1 MEYIETEIAPVKV
14 EIEGETY
21 AVAAK
26 TVAVAEALLAAQKK
40 AADKPEYVLWLAE
53 MEILLGRGAVKKLF
67 HRGKKENIDR
77 MQQIYEGVCRA
88 FERNAERIERERAE
102 RKAGALEEIAG
113 VVEPGNELRRQLAR
127 LEEGGARTIRRG
139 DV

>member
-1 MEYIETEIAPVKV
+1 LEYIETEVTPVRV
-14 EIEGETY
+14 EIEGREY

-26 TVAVAEALLAAQKK
+26 TIAVTEELLAAQKK
-40 AADKPEYVLWLAE
+40 AVDKPEYMLWLAE
-53 MEILLGRGAVKKLF
+53 LEILLGRSAVKTLF

-88 FERNAERIERERAE
+88 FEQNAERIERERAE

-113 VVEPGNELRRQLAR
+113 ALEPVNELLRQLAKM
-127 LEEGGARTIRRG
+127 EEKESRAIRRG